1 VADQVPHPVVL
12 LQHVGDEPG
21 NAGRPGPNG
30 QLPEQTG
37 ADAPALPLVGDD
49 ESHFG
54 VVGAGRAVEATDRDD
69 VRTVERHK
77 SLTVAVVD
85 VGEVFDLPGGELGV
99 NGKEAQPGDD
109 DDLRA
114 VSLATMRGV
123 GRPGAPVA
131 T

>member
-1 VADQVPHPVVL
+1 MADQVPQPVVL

-37 ADAPALPLVGDD
+37 ADAPALPLIGDH

-69 VRTVERHK
+69 VSTVKRHK
-77 SLTVAVVD
+77 CLTVAVVD
-85 VGEVFDLPGGELGV
+85 VGEAFDLPGGDLGV
-99 NGKEAQPGDD
+99 NGKESQPGDD